1 MLDQLGRF
9 VTRPLSYIIPVMS
22 GMSKS
27 TAVTRLFH
35 DWAMDG
41 RNRVAHKLAT
51 LESTYS
57 TIRKFPSSGVPP
69 VSLVTRQSWSK
80 LSMSFAWGM
89 EKMGL
94 SSSNQ
99 TYTFPYAQELEARGV
114 NVSSPVAFITAKLEK
129 VVGLVSGIQ
138 RSGNVT
144 EIPLPAAPIGLAEP
158 YPVYEWSVWDR
169 VAAVFLGYAFFTFLG
184 AIYLQ
189 NARKRNEHHNRGLE
203 KIAIELL
210 GQAGGVMKVVLI
222 IGIEMFVFPLYCGLL
237 LGKSFGLLDA
247 RGGSVDTNNFIT
259 HRCSATSIIR
269 GCNDLVQNSVLC
281 GFPAD

>member
-1 MLDQLGRF
+1 MDSATCLLFSFLLMLDQLARF
-9 VTRPLSYIIPVMS
+9 ITRPLSYLIPAIS

-69 VSLVTRQSWSK
+69 VSLVTKQSWSK
-80 LSMSFAWGM
+80 LSMGFAWSM

-94 SSSNQ
+94 GSSNQ
-99 TYTFPYAQELEARGV
+99 TYTFPYVQELEARGV

-138 RSGNVT
+138 RNANVT
-144 EIPLPAAPIGLAEP
+144 EIPLPAAPIGVAGLVEP

-189 NARKRNEHHNRGLE
+189 NARKRNGHQSRGVE

-237 LGKSFGLLDA
+237 LGKFLNLWS
-247 RGGSVDTNNFIT
+247 
-259 HRCSATSIIR
+259 
-269 GCNDLVQNSVLC
+269 
-281 GFPAD
+281 

>member
-1 MLDQLGRF
+1 MDSATCLLFSFLLMLDQVARSIMK
-9 VTRPLSYIIPVMS
+9 PLSYIIPGTS
-22 GMSKS
+22 GMSKN
-27 TAVTRLFH
+27 TVLTRLFH

-41 RNRVAHKLAT
+41 RNRVAYKLST

-69 VSLVTRQSWSK
+69 ISLVTKQSWSK

-94 SSSNQ
+94 NSSNQ

-129 VVGLVSGIQ
+129 VVGIVSGIQ
-138 RSGNVT
+138 RSANVT
-144 EIPLPAAPIGLAEP
+144 ETLLPAAPIGLTEP

-189 NARKRNEHHNRGLE
+189 NARKRNQHQSRGTE

-237 LGKSFGLLDA
+237 LGKSSISRVLKKEVQIL
-247 RGGSVDTNNFIT
+247 IIY
-259 HRCSATSIIR
+259 RCGATP
-269 GCNDLVQNSVLC
+269 VV
-281 GFPAD
+281 